1 MRRGFKAEAE
11 RTSTQVRKDM
21 GVGDLA
27 NVDASQFA
35 AHLGIEV
42 RSASDLIDVSK
53 LEAIDSAQPGAFSAC
68 TFEIGDRRIIV
79 WNPLS
84 LPGRVQSDIAHEVSH
99 ILLKHSVKE
108 IQQVGE
114 FSFFACDPEEEQEA
128 TWLAGCLLLPRAML
142 VVDARRNLPA
152 ESIANAHGVSL
163 QMANFRLRTTGVLR
177 QTASR

>member
-21 GVGDLA
+21 NVGDS
-27 NVDASQFA
+27 ASVNATQFA
-35 AHLGIEV
+35 KHLGIEV
-42 RSASDLIDVSK
+42 RSASDLIDIGK
-53 LEAIDSAQPGAFSAC
+53 LEAIDAAQPGAFSAC
-68 TFEIGDRRIIV
+68 TFEIGNRRIIV

-99 ILLKHSVKE
+99 LLLKHTVKE

-128 TWLAGCLLLPRAML
+128 TWLAGCLLLPRSL
-142 VVDARRNLPA
+142 LVDAARRHMSA
-152 ESIANAHGVSL
+152 ESIAQTYGVSV
-163 QMANFRLRTTGVLR
+163 QMANFRLRTSGVLR
-177 QTASR
+177 QTASH